1 MGKNVNNGDKENLHR
16 GLKGRHIHMIAL
28 GGTIGTG
35 IFVALGGSLSTAGP
49 GGTLLAYIIIGIMV
63 YFLMM
68 SLGEMSTFMPV
79 SGAFETYASNFID
92 PAVGFALGWN
102 YWINWSITLASEL
115 VAAAMLIKFWLP
127 ESSSVLWSA
136 VFLGLLVALNLL
148 SARAYGE
155 SEFWFASIKVITIV
169 VFLILGVLIITGIMG
184 GNPVGFHNWI
194 IGEAPFAGGLTAFFG
209 VFLIAGY
216 SFMGTEVIGVTA
228 GESDNP
234 KEDIPKAV
242 KTVFWR
248 IMIFY
253 IGTIIVIGFIMPYN
267 DPDLLQSGINSVGT
281 SPFTLVFKR
290 AGMATAASLM
300 NAVILTAVLSC
311 GNTGLYAGSRMLF
324 AMAKEGKAPK
334 AFLRLNKRGV
344 PFIAVLFTAAV
355 GMLAF
360 LTSPSGTGRVY
371 IWLIDGAGLTSF
383 MAWFGIAA
391 SHYRFRKAFIYQDKD
406 LSVLPFQS
414 SFFPFGPLLGMI
426 LCGVVIIGQGFSAL
440 SAPVIDWAGI
450 FVSYISIP
458 VFLSLFLIYKFKH
471 KTKFIEYKD
480 IELEQHQKY

>member
-1 MGKNVNNGDKENLHR
+1 MGEKTNITSDNLQR

-49 GGTLLAYIIIGIMV
+49 GGTLLAYAVIGVMV

-79 SGAFETYASNFID
+79 SGAFETYASKFID

-115 VAAAMLIKFWLP
+115 VAAAILIKFWLP
-127 ESSSVLWSA
+127 DSSSLLWSGL
-136 VFLGLLVALNLL
+136 FLTILVGLNLL
-148 SARAYGE
+148 SAKAYGE

-169 VFLILGVLIITGIMG
+169 IFLILGTLIITGIIG
-184 GNPVGFHNWI
+184 GKPMGFHNWT
-194 IGEAPFAGGLTAFFG
+194 IGDAPFVGGPTAFFG

-216 SFMGTEVIGVTA
+216 SFMGTEVIGVAA

-234 KEDIPKAV
+234 KKDIPKAV
-242 KTVFWR
+242 STVFWR

-253 IGTIIVIGFIMPYN
+253 IGTIVVISFIMPYT
-267 DPDLLQSGINSVGT
+267 DPDLLQNGISSVGT

-290 AGMATAASLM
+290 TGMALAASVM

-334 AFLRLNKRGV
+334 LFLKLNRRGV
-344 PFIAVLFTAAV
+344 PVFAVLFTAAV

-371 IWLIDGAGLTSF
+371 IWLINGAGLTSF
-383 MAWFGIAA
+383 MAWLGIAA
-391 SHYRFRKAFIYQDKD
+391 SHYRFRKAFLHQNID
-406 LSVLPFQS
+406 LEILPFKS
-414 SFFPFGPLLGMI
+414 SFFPFGPVLGML
-426 LCGVVIIGQGFSAL
+426 LCGLVIVGQGFTELTAS
-440 SAPVIDWAGI
+440 VIDWTGLV
-450 FVSYISIP
+450 VSYSSIP
-458 VFLSLFLIYKFKH
+458 VFLLLFLTYKIRH
-471 KTKFIEYKD
+471 KTRFVKYQD
-480 IELEQHQKY
+480 INLKIHK